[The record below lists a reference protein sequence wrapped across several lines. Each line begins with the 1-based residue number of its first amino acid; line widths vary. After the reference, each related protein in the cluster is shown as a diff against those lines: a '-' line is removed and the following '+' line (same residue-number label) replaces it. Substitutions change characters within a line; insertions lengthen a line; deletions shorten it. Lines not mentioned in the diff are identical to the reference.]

1 MDKVEW
7 VLSSHFLCLLS
18 VVQRVFTAV
27 LDLYLYQLQSMSI
40 KIQTKHKGKMAV
52 FGVYIINILSYE
64 YHCEGHC

>member
-40 KIQTKHKGKMAV
+40 KIQTKQKG
-52 FGVYIINILSYE
+52 
-64 YHCEGHC
+64 